1 LPGYFFSK
9 IDDSTPAI
17 LIVII
22 MFILP
27 ANLDFLR
34 VFMQRGEKK
43 QVMLA
48 QKRTAAPSLIDWPTV
63 QRKLPW
69 GLVLMLGTHSLHYDR
84 ELNICQKIII
94 SKNFYLIKNAACY
107 FSHNFVQFLVFK
119 KADI

>member
-1 LPGYFFSK
+1 LSCCGFSGNPISFPAGHLCCLLCKYNFYFYYVDLKNELSLIHSK

-34 VFMQRGEKK
+34 IFQFRGEKK
-43 QVMLA
+43 QAMLE
-48 QKRTAAPSLIDWPTV
+48 QKRSAAPSLIDWPTV

-69 GLVLMLGTHSLHYDR
+69 GLVLMLGTFL
-84 ELNICQKIII
+84 L
-94 SKNFYLIKNAACY
+94 
-107 FSHNFVQFLVFK
+107 FVIML
-119 KADI
+119 